1 LLLIVSVPPRTPSA
15 VGVKVTLTVHLD
27 LAPIVA
33 PHPDT
38 IAKSPLAA
46 MLEKMTG
53 VVLLL
58 FWIVTFLGLLVA
70 PCPNTTLPRLS

>member
-1 LLLIVSVPPRTPSA
+1 MSVPPRVPRA
-15 VGVKVTLTVHLD
+15 VGLKVTVTVHFD

-46 MLEKMTG
+46 MLEKMTD

-58 FWIVTFLGLLVA
+58 FWIVTFFGLLVA